1 MTFKIIS
8 TGKAGAR
15 CVNLADGVECRIPN
29 DWLKEACEAGYAATV
44 HRSQGMT
51 VDRCAAL
58 FPSDSNSA
66 CNLQY
71 VAGTRGKEENHF
83 LFGCKSEEDRH
94 IDHMLTGVEEDPRK
108 IAMSRMLDSLLTHT
122 ETMTATETMEQE
134 YKDRYDLKRLLREH
148 DYAAGLIAGPHLLAM
163 LGKTHDARTVDKIKR
178 SPSFEWLRGVWSRA
192 YMTDPKRATAI
203 ISQSLE
209 KKPRR
214 LTAEKAEH
222 AAIHA
227 ARGMMLAAGTE
238 TGGTFTLD
246 MDAPSDMIETVRHMM
261 DETGIPY
268 HEEPSLDPGRSRF
281 SMDERYTPAVKAM
294 LDAHIQARDDI
305 DQSMFPEW
313 EALRKTAR
321 GIIND
326 DPDLKKKNRLFGGFP
341 FFIRLK
347 SRYSRRIFQ
356 LGLPVALLNSLFAVI
371 NLMMARTAS
380 TYGGH
385 IGLMTMTAGGQIEAI
400 AWNTSQGFSTALST
414 FVAQNFAARK
424 KERVLG
430 AYHTTL
436 KMTALFGI
444 FCTLLFV
451 FFGSEVFS
459 LIIPEKAAYEAGGVF
474 LRIDGY
480 SMLFMMLE
488 ITMQGLFYGTG
499 RTLPPAIISI
509 TFNSLR
515 IPMAIGLTAM
525 GLGITGVWW
534 AISIS
539 SMLKGIVAFIWFRIL
554 QKKIL

>member
-1 MTFKIIS
+1 MQGTKNLTEGPIKKQLFNLALPIMGTSFIQMAYSITDMAWVGRLGSEAVAAIGAVGILTWMTTSIS
-8 TGKAGAR
+8 YLNKVGSEVSVAQSIGAR
-15 CVNLADGVECRIPN
+15 
-29 DWLKEACEAGYAATV
+29 
-44 HRSQGMT
+44 
-51 VDRCAAL
+51 
-58 FPSDSNSA
+58 
-66 CNLQY
+66 
-71 VAGTRGKEENHF
+71 
-83 LFGCKSEEDRH
+83 EED
-94 IDHMLTGVEEDPRK
+94 
-108 IAMSRMLDSLLTHT
+108 
-122 ETMTATETMEQE
+122 
-134 YKDRYDLKRLLREH
+134 
-148 DYAAGLIAGPHLLAM
+148 
-163 LGKTHDARTVDKIKR
+163 DAR
-178 SPSFEWLRGVWSRA
+178 A
-192 YMTDPKRATAI
+192 
-203 ISQSLE
+203 
-209 KKPRR
+209 
-214 LTAEKAEH
+214 
-222 AAIHA
+222 
-227 ARGMMLAAGTE
+227 
-238 TGGTFTLD
+238 
-246 MDAPSDMIETVRHMM
+246 
-261 DETGIPY
+261 
-268 HEEPSLDPGRSRF
+268 
-281 SMDERYTPAVKAM
+281 
-294 LDAHIQARDDI
+294 
-305 DQSMFPEW
+305 
-313 EALRKTAR
+313 
-321 GIIND
+321 
-326 DPDLKKKNRLFGGFP
+326 
-341 FFIRLK
+341 
-347 SRYSRRIFQ
+347 
-356 LGLPVALLNSLFAVI
+356 FASH